1 MLHEEI
7 EQFILE
13 QKANGKKI
21 IAFIGH
27 EFIPIE
33 LIHAAGLIP
42 LKIMFNGSDELF
54 AMGKEYLTPSC
65 CSWANSVL
73 GMFES
78 AKSDHKYRI
87 LEMIDYYIC
96 SNYCNADLFA
106 SEIISK
112 KFDKPTI
119 PFFIPF
125 KNTNA
130 HVDGFYHELKRFKEQ
145 LEAISGSPI
154 ESKQLWDSIKVYNQ
168 IRFSLLQINSSS
180 MPAKEKINHIWRTAM
195 FGPYYKELPPS
206 VPLDVEDRDSR
217 PKVVF
222 SGCQPFVDD
231 DIVDLIEEC
240 GLKVAL
246 FDTWDGSYFSSS
258 LVDTEM
264 ESDGIDPLMILA
276 ESFKKNKGS
285 PHLIEDSEIHLEK
298 RLLNHISDTQASGVI
313 YYILKFCEVYGN
325 RRDRLKSVMK
335 EHNIAFLSL
344 ERDFSSSSGQLR
356 TRIEAFKEL
365 IAENGKK

>member
-1 MLHEEI
+1 MIIEEL

-13 QKANGKKI
+13 QKSVGKKI
-21 IAFIGH
+21 IAFMAH

-33 LIHAAGLIP
+33 LIHAAGFVP
-42 LKIMFNGSDELF
+42 LKIMINGNDELF
-54 AMGKEYLTPSC
+54 AMGKEYMTSSC
-65 CSWANSVL
+65 CSWSNSVL

-87 LEMIDYYIC
+87 FDMIDYYIS

-106 SEIISK
+106 SEIIAK

-119 PFFIPF
+119 PFFVPF
-125 KNTNA
+125 KNSTA

-145 LEAISGSPI
+145 LEAISGSTI
-154 ESKQLWDSIKVYNQ
+154 EAKQIWASIKLYNQ
-168 IRFSLLQINSSS
+168 IRYSLLQINSSQ
-180 MPAKEKINHIWRTAM
+180 MPAKEKINHIWRTAI
-195 FGPYYKELPPS
+195 FGPYYKELPHS
-206 VPLDVEDRDSR
+206 VPLDLEDRDQR
-217 PKVVF
+217 PKVIF

-231 DIVDLIEEC
+231 DIIDLIEEC

-264 ESDGIDPLMILA
+264 ENEGVDPLLVLA

-298 RLLNHISDTQASGVI
+298 RLLNHVFDTQASGVI

-335 EHNIAFLSL
+335 EQNIAFLSL

-365 IAENGKK
+365 IDENGKK